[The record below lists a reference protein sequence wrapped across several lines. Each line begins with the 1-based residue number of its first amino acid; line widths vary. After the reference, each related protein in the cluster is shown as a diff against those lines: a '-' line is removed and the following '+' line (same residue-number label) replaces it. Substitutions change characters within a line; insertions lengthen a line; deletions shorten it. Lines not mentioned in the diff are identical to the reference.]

1 MRAKDFIKE
10 DHGFLAP
17 GSHDW
22 EGKVGKNIW
31 NYLKNLPGGALS
43 GVKNIIGLDDDDEDE
58 SSVLSKPKVTDDHI
72 NQLYQQPE
80 SNLANLAK
88 PKVTSKKPGLRTSDR
103 TTRQGRTSRIG
114 GEDDQ

>member
-22 EGKVGKNIW
+22 EGKVGNNIL
-31 NYLKNLPGGALS
+31 NYLKKLPSGAWA
-43 GVKNIIGLDDDDEDE
+43 GFKNITGIG
-58 SSVLSKPKVTDDHI
+58 SDDHI

>member
-31 NYLKNLPGGALS
+31 NYLKNLPSGAWD
-43 GVKNIIGLDDDDEDE
+43 GFKNVVGLDDGDEDE
-58 SSVLSKPKVTDDHI
+58 PSVLSKPEVVKEPHK
-72 NQLYQQPE
+72 QP
-80 SNLANLAK
+80 SHRNSGRK
-88 PKVTSKKPGLRTSDR
+88 SRTGRTSR
-103 TTRQGRTSRIG
+103 TGRQERTSRIG
-114 GEDDQ
+114 GD

>member
-1 MRAKDFIKE
+1 MRANDFIKE

-22 EGKVGKNIW
+22 EGKVGNNILK
-31 NYLKNLPGGALS
+31 YLKNLPSGAWA
-43 GVKNIIGLDDDDEDE
+43 GFKNITGIG
-58 SSVLSKPKVTDDHI
+58 SDDHDHETPDI
-72 NQLYQQPE
+72 PP
-80 SNLANLAK
+80 SANLAK

>member
-22 EGKVGKNIW
+22 EGKVGNNILK
-31 NYLKNLPGGALS
+31 YLKNLPSGAWA
-43 GVKNIIGLDDDDEDE
+43 GFKNVTGIGSDNH
-58 SSVLSKPKVTDDHI
+58 DHDT
-72 NQLYQQPE
+72 P
-80 SNLANLAK
+80 NLAT
-88 PKVTSKKPGLRTSDR
+88 PKVTSKKPSKNRRGLRTSDR
-103 TTRQGRTSRIG
+103 TTRQGRTSRFG